1 MCGFLHVNA
10 VSLGTRR
17 EGGIP
22 LKLELQVVVSSP
34 ARVLGTEFRSSARPM
49 CTLKHRDISLASK
62 NSIIKIEITHNL

>member
-22 LKLELQVVVSSP
+22 LKLELQVVSSP
-34 ARVLGTEFRSSARPM
+34 TWVLGTEFRSSVRPI

-62 NSIIKIEITHNL
+62 NCIIKIEITHKL